1 MVEQNSNQA
10 YSIVGIVL
18 ALKHYLLSL
27 SIAEVSGKDQLVWE
41 DFLALEQ
48 ENNVVNIS
56 FH

>member
-48 ENNVVNIS
+48 GNSVVNIS